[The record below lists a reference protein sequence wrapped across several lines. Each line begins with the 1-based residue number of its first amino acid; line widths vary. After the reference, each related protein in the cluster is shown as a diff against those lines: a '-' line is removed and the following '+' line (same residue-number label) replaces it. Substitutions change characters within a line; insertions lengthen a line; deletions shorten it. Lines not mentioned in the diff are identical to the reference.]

1 MLPKHAVFRS
11 IQQRF
16 GDAAAYVAVGDG
28 TEELDA
34 AANMKWPFVRVC
46 VCLHICVRACPCACA
61 CACTCVFSL
70 TCVYV
75 CWHGVC
81 LCMGVCICILHVS
94 AQAHVFVRVF
104 GVCLDTLFNTTVGLL
119 GVHDRHITCGSCGF
133 LPFYQAPLPDTTCP
147 FNTAHFCGL

>member
-46 VCLHICVRACPCACA
+46 VCLHICVIRRDL
-61 CACTCVFSL
+61 F
-70 TCVYV
+70 V
-75 CWHGVC
+75 CNEWC
-81 LCMGVCICILHVS
+81 L
-94 AQAHVFVRVF
+94 
-104 GVCLDTLFNTTVGLL
+104 
-119 GVHDRHITCGSCGF
+119 
-133 LPFYQAPLPDTTCP
+133 P
-147 FNTAHFCGL
+147 